1 VMEISETQIFVHYNG
16 WPNRWDEWIDKN
28 SNRVAAF
35 RSVTLHSPLSPYL
48 CPTPVS
54 RLENPPNTGSEDI
67 QKVTSDVCNMM
78 EAALPMMQKIQAL
91 CKASMDRAGA
101 RRGETERTPREL
113 AEWEELCTTARQT
126 APLFDRLGR
135 LMADTAP
142 FLSKFDSSR
151 SDNAAGPNSAVVDNT
166 RRSSTAPE
174 REPQQYNLGPGNTPT
189 TDPYNWL
196 IGTSNNPPRTR
207 PNNIDIHIHAILAP
221 QQRSATPPPAQ
232 SSSTPHTLPAAASAS
247 SSSLASF
254 TSPIRARAALGARSG
269 TERNGTATQTSTLD
283 ALERLIRST
292 ARSPHDNGTP
302 NNNSTTT
309 SATEN
314 SASASAPAAATATP
328 SPTSPM
334 ISPTE
339 PGSTTD
345 DSDDDSDDSNTNEVP
360 LQNDDDRPSPC
371 SQQLD

>member
-1 VMEISETQIFVHYNG
+1 
-16 WPNRWDEWIDKN
+16 
-28 SNRVAAF
+28 
-35 RSVTLHSPLSPYL
+35 
-48 CPTPVS
+48 
-54 RLENPPNTGSEDI
+54 
-67 QKVTSDVCNMM
+67 M

-142 FLSKFDSSR
+142 FLYKFDSSR
-151 SDNAAGPNSAVVDNT
+151 RDNASPNSGVVDNT

-174 REPQQYNLGPGNTPT
+174 REPQPSQPYNLGPGNTPT

-221 QQRSATPPPAQ
+221 QQRSATPPSAQ

-269 TERNGTATQTSTLD
+269 TERNGAATQAYVRACDSHTAVFCFSCVVHL
-283 ALERLIRST
+283 AMSLRGRPRLFDLVWRLYLV
-292 ARSPHDNGTP
+292 
-302 NNNSTTT
+302 
-309 SATEN
+309 EC
-314 SASASAPAAATATP
+314 
-328 SPTSPM
+328 
-334 ISPTE
+334 
-339 PGSTTD
+339 
-345 DSDDDSDDSNTNEVP
+345 
-360 LQNDDDRPSPC
+360 L
-371 SQQLD
+371 